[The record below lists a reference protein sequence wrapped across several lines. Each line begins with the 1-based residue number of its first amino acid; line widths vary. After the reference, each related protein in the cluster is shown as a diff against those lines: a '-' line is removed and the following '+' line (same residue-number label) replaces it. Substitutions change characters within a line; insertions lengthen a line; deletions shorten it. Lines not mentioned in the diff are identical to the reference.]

1 MVVVRLDHG
10 KGHDVIASSTDSNST
25 SCTPTDHLLSV
36 HLVVCVV
43 LELKLLLLLQLTV
56 SLAAVTLSRVLLFRL
71 QSLLVCTSARG
82 LYPLALFCRVFLRLF
97 ILSIYV
103 IRLVA

>member
-10 KGHDVIASSTDSNST
+10 KGHDVIAASTNSNST
-25 SCTPTDHLLSV
+25 ACTPAYHLLSV

-71 QSLLVCTSARG
+71 QSLLVCSSAWG
-82 LYPLALFCRVFLRLF
+82 LSPLALFCRVFLRFL